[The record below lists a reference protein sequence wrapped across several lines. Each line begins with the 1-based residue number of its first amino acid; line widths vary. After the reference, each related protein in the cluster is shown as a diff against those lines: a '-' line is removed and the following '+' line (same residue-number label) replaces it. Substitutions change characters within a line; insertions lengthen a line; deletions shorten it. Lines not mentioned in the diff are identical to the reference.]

1 MRKSAILTAMTTMA
15 AALLG
20 ACSSMT
26 TPEPVVEPVPVQAPE
41 APPEPATPAPQA
53 TPPRA
58 AAQRPREVRI
68 DNTSIES
75 FRSSWQRLRA
85 SLSPAQQADL
95 HSAVTRIT
103 FARYG
108 GGTDLPRNL
117 RDSPIVPEIIRD
129 RIAGLSYSEII
140 ALSL

>member
-1 MRKSAILTAMTTMA
+1 MRKSAIFTAISTM

-20 ACSSMT
+20 ACSSMA
-26 TPEPVVEPVPVQAPE
+26 PPQPVVEPLPVQAPE
-41 APPEPATPAPQA
+41 AAPEPPTPPPQA
-53 TPPRA
+53 TPRRA
-58 AAQRPREVRI
+58 APARPREIRI

-75 FRSSWQRLRA
+75 FRVSWERLRA

-95 HSAVTRIT
+95 QSAVTRIT

-108 GGTDLPRNL
+108 GATNLPRNL
-117 RDSPIVPEIIRD
+117 RDSPIVPEVIRD
-129 RIAGLSYSEII
+129 RIAGLSYAEII

>member
-1 MRKSAILTAMTTMA
+1 MRKLATLTAL

-20 ACSSMT
+20 ACSSLGPPESA
-26 TPEPVVEPVPVQAPE
+26 PEPAPVQAPE
-41 APPEPATPAPQA
+41 PQPEPAPAPPQVA
-53 TPPRA
+53 QPRVA
-58 AAQRPREVRI
+58 PVKPREIRI

-75 FRSSWQRLRA
+75 FRSSWERLRA
-85 SLSPAQQADL
+85 SLSPAQQTNLQA
-95 HSAVTRIT
+95 AVTRLT
-103 FARYG
+103 FAPYG

>member
-1 MRKSAILTAMTTMA
+1 MRKSATLTAI

-20 ACSSMT
+20 ACSSLGPPQSA
-26 TPEPVVEPVPVQAPE
+26 PEPAPVQAPE
-41 APPEPATPAPQA
+41 PQPEPAPAPPQA
-53 TPPRA
+53 AQPRA
-58 AAQRPREVRI
+58 APARPREIRI
-68 DNTSIES
+68 DNTSIAS
-75 FRSSWQRLRA
+75 FRSSWDRLRA

-95 HSAVTRIT
+95 HSAVTRLT

>member
-1 MRKSAILTAMTTMA
+1 MRKSVTLTAI

-20 ACSSMT
+20 ACSSLG
-26 TPEPVVEPVPVQAPE
+26 PPAP
-41 APPEPATPAPQA
+41 APEPAQVRAPEPQPEPAPVPPQAAQPRATPAK
-53 TPPRA
+53 
-58 AAQRPREVRI
+58 PREIRI
-68 DNTSIES
+68 DNTSIEA

-85 SLSPAQQADL
+85 SLSPAQQTDL
-95 HSAVTRIT
+95 HAAVTRLM
-103 FARYG
+103 FAPYG

-117 RDSPIVPEIIRD
+117 RDSPIVPEVIRD

>member
-1 MRKSAILTAMTTMA
+1 MRKSATLTAL

-20 ACSSMT
+20 ACSSLGPPPSA
-26 TPEPVVEPVPVQAPE
+26 PEPAPVQAPE
-41 APPEPATPAPQA
+41 PQQPEPAPAPPPVAQPRATPA
-53 TPPRA
+53 
-58 AAQRPREVRI
+58 RPREIRI

-75 FRSSWQRLRA
+75 FRSSWERLRA
-85 SLSPAQQADL
+85 SLSPAQQTNL
-95 HSAVTRIT
+95 QSAVTRLT